1 MNAVQPRPGAD
12 QIVEPSTDAWAIVRD
27 VVRLVVTLARDPRV
41 PAHAKLVAA
50 SSLAAVV
57 PGVRRLLPRPR
68 SLVWAEPLLLVA
80 GVRYLITAAGYDLVR
95 QAWPGDDAGFV
106 WLLLLTGIDR

>member
-1 MNAVQPRPGAD
+1 MHAVDPGPGAD
-12 QIVEPSTDAWAIVRD
+12 HAAQPSTDGWALLRD
-27 VVRLVVTLARDPRV
+27 VVRLVATLARDPRV

-50 SSLAAVV
+50 SSLAVVV

-68 SLVWAEPLLLVA
+68 LVRWAEPLVVA
-80 GVRYLITAAGYDLVR
+80 AGLRYLITAAGYDLVR